1 MLTKQ
6 RRQHILDVLKRDG
19 QIVAKLLADELDLSE
34 DTIRRD
40 LRDLAQEGRL
50 QRVRGALPASPALVD
65 FPQRQQIATEAKR
78 QIGRTAAQMIQP
90 GQVVIL
96 DGGTTA
102 VQIARHLPL
111 ALDATIVTHSPSV
124 AVELA
129 VHPRVEVVLIGGR
142 LFKHSVVAVGAAAI
156 EALSHIHADL
166 YFMGVTGVHAKVGLS
181 TGDLE
186 EAYVKRA
193 LSERAAETLV
203 LASREKLG
211 VASAY
216 VIAPATQV
224 SGLIVEYDVPEAT
237 IQPYLDLG
245 LSVYRSPDCLRQADG
260 RASANC

>member
-6 RRQHILDVLKRDG
+6 RRQHILAVLKRDG
-19 QIVAKLLADELDLSE
+19 QIVAKALADELDLSE

-40 LRDLAQEGRL
+40 LRDLAQEGLL
-50 QRVRGALPASPALVD
+50 QRVHGGALPASPAVVD

-78 QIGRTAAQMIQP
+78 LIGRTAAQMIQP

-102 VQIARHLPL
+102 VQIARHLPPEL
-111 ALDATIVTHSPSV
+111 SATIVTHSPSI

-129 VHPRVEVVLIGGR
+129 THPRVEVILIGGR

-166 YFMGVTGVHAKVGLS
+166 YLMGVTGVHAKVGLS

-193 LSERAAETLV
+193 LSDRAAETLV

-216 VIAPATQV
+216 VIAPVTQV
-224 SGLIVEYDVPEAT
+224 SGLIVEPDVDEGML
-237 IQPYLDLG
+237 QPYRDLG
-245 LSVYRSPDCLRQADG
+245 LTVYRAQG
-260 RASANC
+260 